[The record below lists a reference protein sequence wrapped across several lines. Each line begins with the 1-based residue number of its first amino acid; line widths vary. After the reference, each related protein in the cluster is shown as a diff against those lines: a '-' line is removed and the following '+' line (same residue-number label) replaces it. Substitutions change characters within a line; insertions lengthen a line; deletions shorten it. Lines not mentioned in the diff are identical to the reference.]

1 MADPLTQDLA
11 EARVLISLKVTNHND
26 FAIEDRFDGV
36 PYLFEPN
43 KSVSVPSDAAAHM
56 LGWFPGVDMMVVKN
70 HVMKR
75 WGWNTPELVASKKNE
90 QYFAALNFKPVQF
103 RIVEVP
109 EEVTEI
115 EDLPN
120 PIKNKPTK
128 NGKTT
133 GVEAPA

>member
-11 EARVLISLKVTNHND
+11 EARILISLKVTNHND
-26 FAIEDRFDGV
+26 FTIEDRFDGV

-43 KSVSVPSDAAAHM
+43 KATPVPSDAALHM
-56 LGWFPGVDMMVVKN
+56 LGWFPGVDMLVVKN
-70 HVMKR
+70 HVQKR
-75 WGWNTPELVASKKNE
+75 WGWNTPDLVASKQNE
-90 QYFAALNFKPVQF
+90 KYFAALNFKPVQF

-115 EDLPN
+115 EELPN
-120 PIKNKPTK
+120 PIKKPTK